1 MLWRPLH
8 FKTSLLLDPSIFYAK
23 VLITNV
29 CAYFFIFKAFRNYWA
44 EVPSLKC
51 LSILEVYNYDS
62 DLTTCWSTGDQS
74 NYQTISE
81 WTKQLQNYFWVTKA
95 DTKLFL
101 SDQSNYKTISDWP
114 KQLPNY
120 FWVTKAITKLF
131 LSDQSNYKTISE
143 WLIYSIKHFSRWY
156 R

>member
-23 VLITNV
+23 VLITSV

-51 LSILEVYNYDS
+51 QSILEVNNYDS
-62 DLTTCWSTGDQS
+62 DLTTCWNTGDEA
-74 NYQTISE
+74 I
-81 WTKQLQNYFWVTKA
+81 
-95 DTKLFL
+95 TKLFL
-101 SDQSNYKTISDWP
+101 SDQSNYKTISEWP
-114 KQLPNY
+114 KQLQNISEWQKQLQNYFWVTKAITKY

-143 WLIYSIKHFSRWY
+143 WPIYSIKHISRWY
-156 R
+156 Q